1 MDQRLV
7 NSEAVAHT
15 PQPHIGEAYV
25 GITRY
30 ISTMYR
36 GAVPITEH
44 QPADALER
52 LRGSRYIHFC
62 WRDCEAPP
70 TSEKICQICVRPS
83 GYAAASRGTTN
94 NKTLRPYVNVLR

>member
-1 MDQRLV
+1 MHVLRRDPLRGTKTISAHTPERMV

-25 GITRY
+25 GIKCS

-44 QPADALER
+44 QPADVLE
-52 LRGSRYIHFC
+52 
-62 WRDCEAPP
+62 
-70 TSEKICQICVRPS
+70 KVCQKSQIEIWS
-83 GYAAASRGTTN
+83 GD
-94 NKTLRPYVNVLR
+94 